1 MKIDMTEME
10 VGDLMTLLA
19 KSDYP
24 FAEAKGELES
34 AKILQKRTRSRAFIE
49 AEGTVA
55 ERQAEQEL
63 ADDVQSA
70 DDQYVAALVKFE
82 KIKAWRESKERD
94 FDCWRTLEASRR
106 RVNV

>member
-1 MKIDMTEME
+1 MKVDMNETEI
-10 VGDLMTLLA
+10 GDHLTLLA

-55 ERQAEQEL
+55 ERQAEQEIAEDVQA
-63 ADDVQSA
+63 ADDNFIR
-70 DDQYVAALVKFE
+70 ALVKFE
-82 KIKAWRESKERD
+82 KIKAWRETKERD
-94 FDCWRTLEASRR
+94 WECWRSLEASRR
-106 RVNV
+106 RVIG